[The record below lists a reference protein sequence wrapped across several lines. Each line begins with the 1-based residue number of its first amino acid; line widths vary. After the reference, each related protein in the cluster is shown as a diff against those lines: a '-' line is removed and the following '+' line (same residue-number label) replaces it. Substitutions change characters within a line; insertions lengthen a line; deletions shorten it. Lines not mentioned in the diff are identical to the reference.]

1 VVDAEVRVVSP
12 AWLIEKRGTPVD
24 EETMNGLVPAV
35 PVREK
40 VDDGVDDPIPI
51 LPLEPKLN
59 MRAPVDEAIASG
71 YEVEAFPVILTLA
84 IGVDDPTPN
93 LPLEPKTNMRAPVED
108 AIANGYWVVEV
119 PRIARV
125 AIGVV
130 VPPIPTLPLLRT
142 VRIVAPV
149 EDAIANGLT
158 PDAPCTLK
166 VTVDEVALIPAT
178 VPLSRSVE
186 VPRVVVVSQRVA
198 KPRAPPVR
206 DEVIPSVDVA
216 THLVVVPVVWSTIP
230 RVPVALAESRRNPA
244 SERFVVVA
252 LVVEALVAMRLVAVA
267 LVILPLVAK
276 RVLIVPTVVDEV
288 LNTESPVT
296 VRAEAVALARVV

>member
-1 VVDAEVRVVSP
+1 MIPD
-12 AWLIEKRGTPVD
+12 VD
-24 EETMNGLVPAV
+24 EALARKSLPPTVKSL
-35 PVREK
+35 
-40 VDDGVDDPIPI
+40 VDDPEVKVVRPVCDT
-51 LPLEPKLN
+51 E
-59 MRAPVDEAIASG
+59 RSEVPVDDA
-71 YEVEAFPVILTLA
+71 TL
-84 IGVDDPTPN
+84 
-93 LPLEPKTNMRAPVED
+93 
-108 AIANGYWVVEV
+108 
-119 PRIARV
+119 
-125 AIGVV
+125 
-130 VPPIPTLPLLRT
+130 
-142 VRIVAPV
+142 
-149 EDAIANGLT
+149 NGLT
-158 PDAPCTLK
+158 PAAPCTLK

-186 VPRVVVVSQRVA
+186 VPRVVVVNQRVA
-198 KPRAPPVR
+198 KPVCPPVTPE
-206 DEVIPSVDVA
+206 EVTPSVDVA